1 MSSRDMMPPP
11 PVQIQQRREMP
22 SKPAGLSVPMMT
34 HHQEAYDD
42 NINPSKSQHRTRE
55 MERFSRPVES
65 RAQDLSNPTM
75 HLRPTAVDQ
84 PYHNHQHQSHGQF
97 VRQQPRSLAM
107 VDPQEQSSFVPMHSQ
122 VIEQPAF
129 ESQPR
134 WPQSFEEDDPFTHT
148 RGEAGQQHHLRQ
160 NRQPLQ
166 PIHVNGL
173 GLQTP
178 KRTSH
183 IQTGSKAALSPF
195 RASQPTAGL
204 ISSPFFQRDAGISHI
219 TSRHRPPP
227 VRGGDVSR
235 TRGQR
240 GFQLGATGNSQWL
253 HESDSPSKSQSR
265 SGTQPRIQSSREYGN
280 FQSAP
285 SVATLPYRGLSTASQ
300 ASGDMRPHYSNQSYV
315 TSSRQPLAERQHMPA
330 SRDRI
335 TLPPSKSGSQDYE
348 LSSIRGLR
356 GGYPQRAEGF
366 SSYQNSGYTGS
377 RPLFSAAS
385 RRSVRR

>member
-22 SKPAGLSVPMMT
+22 PKPAGLSVPRT
-34 HHQEAYDD
+34 TQHQEAYDD
-42 NINPSKSQHRTRE
+42 NNNPPKSQHRTRE

-75 HLRPTAVDQ
+75 RLHPTAVDQ
-84 PYHNHQHQSHGQF
+84 LYHNHQHQPQSRF

-107 VDPQEQSSFVPMHSQ
+107 VDRHEESSFVPMHSQ

-129 ESQPR
+129 ASQPR
-134 WPQSFEEDDPFTHT
+134 WSQSFEEDDPFTHT
-148 RGEAGQQHHLRQ
+148 RGEAGQQHHSRQ

-166 PIHVNGL
+166 PIHINGI

-183 IQTGSKAALSPF
+183 IQTGPKAALSPF
-195 RASQPTAGL
+195 RASQPTAGS
-204 ISSPFFQRDAGISHI
+204 ISSPFFQRDAGVSHI

-227 VRGGDVSR
+227 PRGGDVNQ
-235 TRGQR
+235 TREQR

-253 HESDSPSKSQSR
+253 HESDSPSKSQGR
-265 SGTQPRIQSSREYGN
+265 SGFQPRFQPSKEHEN
-280 FQSAP
+280 FHSAP
-285 SVATLPYRGLSTASQ
+285 SVATLPYRRLSTASQ
-300 ASGDMRPHYSNQSYV
+300 VSGDMRSHCNNQAYV
-315 TSSRQPLAERQHMPA
+315 TSSRQPLAERQHIPA
-330 SRDRI
+330 SRGRV
-335 TLPPSKSGSQDYE
+335 TLPPSKTGSQDYE

>member
-22 SKPAGLSVPMMT
+22 TKLAGLSVPTMT
-34 HHQEAYDD
+34 QHQKAYDD
-42 NINPSKSQHRTRE
+42 YINPPVSQHQTME
-55 MERFSRPVES
+55 MERSSRPVES
-65 RAQDLSNPTM
+65 RAQNVLNQTGG
-75 HLRPTAVDQ
+75 DQ
-84 PYHNHQHQSHGQF
+84 PYHNHQHQPQSQF

-107 VDPQEQSSFVPMHSQ
+107 MGRQEQSSSLPTHSQ

-129 ESQPR
+129 ASQPR
-134 WPQSFEEDDPFTHT
+134 WSQSFEEDDPFTHT
-148 RGEAGQQHHLRQ
+148 RGEAGQQHQSRQ

-166 PIHVNGL
+166 PIHVNGI

-178 KRTSH
+178 KRTSYIH
-183 IQTGSKAALSPF
+183 TGPKAALSPF
-195 RASQPTAGL
+195 RASQPAAGS

-219 TSRHRPPP
+219 TSRHRPQPA
-227 VRGGDVSR
+227 RGGDLNQ
-235 TRGQR
+235 TREQR
-240 GFQLGATGNSQWL
+240 GFQLGAIGNSQWL
-253 HESDSPSKSQSR
+253 HESDSPSKFQSR
-265 SGTQPRIQSSREYGN
+265 SGIQPRFQPRFQPSREYGN
-280 FQSAP
+280 FQSGP
-285 SVATLPYRGLSTASQ
+285 SVATLPYRRLSTASQ
-300 ASGDMRPHYSNQSYV
+300 ASGDMRSHYNNQAYA
-315 TSSRQPLAERQHMPA
+315 TSSRQPLAEQRHVPA

-335 TLPPSKSGSQDYE
+335 TLPPSKSSSQDYE

-366 SSYQNSGYTGS
+366 SSYQNSGYIGS

>member
-11 PVQIQQRREMP
+11 PVQIQQRWEMP
-22 SKPAGLSVPMMT
+22 SRPAGLSEPEMT
-34 HHQEAYDD
+34 QHQAAYDA
-42 NINPSKSQHRTRE
+42 NINPPTSQHRTTE
-55 MERFSRPVES
+55 MGRFSRPVES

-75 HLRPTAVDQ
+75 HLRRTAVVQ
-84 PYHNHQHQSHGQF
+84 PYSNHQRQSQSQF
-97 VRQQPRSLAM
+97 VRQQPHSLPM
-107 VDPQEQSSFVPMHSQ
+107 VHRQEQSSFVPAHNH
-122 VIEQPAF
+122 VIEELAF
-129 ESQPR
+129 ASQPR
-134 WPQSFEEDDPFTHT
+134 WAHSFEEDDPFTHV
-148 RGEAGQQHHLRQ
+148 RGEAGQQHQSRQ

-166 PIHVNGL
+166 PIHVNGI

-178 KRTSH
+178 KRTSY

-195 RASQPTAGL
+195 RASQPTAGS
-204 ISSPFFQRDAGISHI
+204 ISSPFFQRDAGISQI

-227 VRGGDVSR
+227 ARGGDVNQ
-235 TRGQR
+235 TREQR

-265 SGTQPRIQSSREYGN
+265 AGFQHQFQPSREYGN

-285 SVATLPYRGLSTASQ
+285 SVATLPHWGLSTASQ
-300 ASGDMRPHYSNQSYV
+300 ASGDMRSHYNQAYV
-315 TSSRQPLAERQHMPA
+315 IPSRQPLAERQHMPA

-335 TLPPSKSGSQDYE
+335 TLPPSKSRSQDYE

-377 RPLFSAAS
+377 WPLFSAAS

>member
-22 SKPAGLSVPMMT
+22 SKPAGLSMPRVT
-34 HHQEAYDD
+34 QHQEAYDE
-42 NINPSKSQHRTRE
+42 NINLPKSQHRTRE
-55 MERFSRPVES
+55 MERFSRPVKS

-75 HLRPTAVDQ
+75 RLRPTAVDQ
-84 PYHNHQHQSHGQF
+84 PYHNHQHQPQSQF

-107 VDPQEQSSFVPMHSQ
+107 VDRQEQSSFVPMHSQ
-122 VIEQPAF
+122 IIEQPAF
-129 ESQPR
+129 ASQPR
-134 WPQSFEEDDPFTHT
+134 WSKSFEEDDPFTRT
-148 RGEAGQQHHLRQ
+148 RGEAGQQHHARQ

-166 PIHVNGL
+166 PIHVNGI

-183 IQTGSKAALSPF
+183 IQTGPKATLSPL
-195 RASQPTAGL
+195 RASQPTAGS
-204 ISSPFFQRDAGISHI
+204 INSPFFQRDTGISHV

-227 VRGGDVSR
+227 ARGGD
-235 TRGQR
+235 
-240 GFQLGATGNSQWL
+240 LI
-253 HESDSPSKSQSR
+253 
-265 SGTQPRIQSSREYGN
+265 QPRFQPRFQPSREYGN
-280 FQSAP
+280 FQSGP

-300 ASGDMRPHYSNQSYV
+300 ASGDMRSHYNNQAYA
-315 TSSRQPLAERQHMPA
+315 TSSRQPLAEQRHVPA

-335 TLPPSKSGSQDYE
+335 TLPPSKSSSQDYE

-366 SSYQNSGYTGS
+366 SSYQNSGYIGS